1 MRPIALHTVGLIGIS
16 IIGISISTHITPV
29 QSLVDSLINIIIA
42 YVLLK
47 SIRDQFLTLQFAY
60 VIWSESRGNLLIE

>member
-1 MRPIALHTVGLIGIS
+1 MSLMIQIALLTVGLIGIS
-16 IIGISISTHITPV
+16 IIGTSISTRITPV

-47 SIRDQFLTLQFAY
+47 SIRDQFLTLQFAD
-60 VIWSESRGNLLIE
+60 VIHLVGE